1 MHGVPSP
8 EGGDVPLGDVVSC
21 GDGGGSADHLE
32 VFYSFTP
39 GKILD
44 PPVDVAKLGA
54 HGSSITSLTKV
65 GDVPD
70 VRTAFCGA
78 VPG

>member
-1 MHGVPSP
+1 MSLLEMLSP
-8 EGGDVPLGDVVSC
+8 VEMVVAGQTTSKF
-21 GDGGGSADHLE
+21 
-32 VFYSFTP
+32 FYSFSP

-54 HGSSITSLTKV
+54 HGSSKTSLTKV

-70 VRTAFCGA
+70 VRTAF
-78 VPG
+78 